1 MQPIFDPEMNLY
13 PFLRQLRREA
23 IPPML
28 MCEQEAASPETP
40 TDGADLGD
48 RPSVP
53 WRLSR
58 QDADFLKRRL
68 RINPDL

>member
-1 MQPIFDPEMNLY
+1 MNLY
-13 PFLRQLRREA
+13 PFLRRLRREA

-28 MCEQEAASPETP
+28 ACEREAAWPERP
-40 TDGADLGD
+40 ANTDDSGN

-58 QDADFLKRRL
+58 QDAHFLRHRL
-68 RINPDL
+68 RIDPD